1 MAKVRQGILG
11 GFRGRIGNVV
21 GTGWKGIAV
30 MKSLPLTV
38 ANPRTAGQVLQR
50 GKFSTLVNIASVIL
64 AGIIKP
70 LWDRFASGMSGYNAF
85 ISANQGAFSPAG
97 VLIADQMLISRGR
110 MIAPSVTIATT
121 SGKNLTATV
130 ANPVGD
136 RYALPTDKIYALLL
150 DVADNRPLFAGQ
162 VTQTRG
168 SSATVNITAEMLDV
182 PDGDHSLCLFVSYLR
197 SDGSEVSN
205 SASYNL

>member
-97 VLIADQMLISRGR
+97 VLIADQMQISRGR

-121 SGKNLTATV
+121 SGKNLTATI

-150 DVADNRPLFAGQ
+150 DAADNRPLFAGQ
-162 VTQTRG
+162 VTQSRG
-168 SSATVNITAEMLDV
+168 SSATVNITAEMLEV
-182 PDGDHSLCLFVSYLR
+182 PDGGHSLCLFVSYLR